1 MRKKNT
7 ANTLVLLLI
16 ILLAFAYFGWH
27 NSPQTLLG
35 VDLGTTTKTDKTVPF
50 AVAQNASTQH
60 FNENGELNY
69 TFFATKVEHYTNAAL
84 GENYTLI
91 YAPTIMVFQDGEPW
105 YIDSQRGKIS
115 QNGDLIEL
123 WEDVTIMQTLNDGD
137 TTQLLTQTLT
147 IEPKGKRAFTDD
159 NVTIT
164 SAKGKLT
171 GTGLMANFAQS
182 TLTLLANVRGIHDPL

>member
-1 MRKKNT
+1 MRKKIT
-7 ANTLVLLLI
+7 ANTLVLLVI

-27 NSPQTLLG
+27 NSPQKLLG
-35 VDLGTTTKTDKTVPF
+35 VDLGTTTKADQTVPF
-50 AVAQNASTQH
+50 AVAKNASTQH

-69 TFFATKVEHYTNAAL
+69 TFFATKIEHYTDETL

-91 YAPTIMVFQDGEPW
+91 YAPTIVVFQDGEPW
-105 YIDSQRGKIS
+105 YVDAQQGKIS

-123 WEDVTIMQTLNDGD
+123 WKDVTIMQTLNGGD

-147 IEPKGKRAFTDD
+147 IEPKAKRALTDD

-164 SAKGKLT
+164 SAKGTLT
-171 GTGLMANFAQS
+171 GTGLIANFAQS